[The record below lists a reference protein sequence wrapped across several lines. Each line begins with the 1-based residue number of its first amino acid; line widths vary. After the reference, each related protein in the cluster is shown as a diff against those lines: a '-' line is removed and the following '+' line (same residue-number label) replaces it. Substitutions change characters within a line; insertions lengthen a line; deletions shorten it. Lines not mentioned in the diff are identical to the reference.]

1 MTRTVEDVARMLD
14 VIAGYD
20 PNDPITAFSV
30 GRIPATYTA
39 ALDPGGL
46 NGARI
51 GLLTDLM
58 GRDPI
63 HQDVNRAVDN
73 AVTRMA
79 AMGATV
85 VRISIP
91 GLDDLTRGLSLM
103 SFEFKTAFD
112 DYLSG
117 LGAAAPVRSLAEL
130 VARGDVHESMKRG
143 LDADLKAVD
152 GPDSPEYLRMVQRRA
167 ALRQAVMTA
176 IAGHRLDAILYP
188 HQKRLV
194 VPIGEDQAERNGV
207 LSNSTG
213 FPALTFPGGYSPP
226 TETAPIGVPI
236 GLELLGPEWSEPMLL
251 KLAFAYEQ
259 SAKHRRAPRSTPA
272 LK

>member
-1 MTRTVEDVARMLD
+1 M
-14 VIAGYD
+14 AGYD

-30 GRIPATYTA
+30 GHIPATYTA
-39 ALDPGGL
+39 GL
-46 NGARI
+46 KGDGLKGARI
-51 GLLTDLM
+51 GLLTDFM

-63 HQDVNRAVDN
+63 HEDVNRAVES
-73 AVTRMA
+73 AVSRMTS
-79 AMGATV
+79 MGATI

-112 DYLSG
+112 QYLSG
-117 LGAAAPVRSLAEL
+117 LGDAAPVKSLAEL
-130 VARGDVHESMKRG
+130 VARGEVHESMKRG
-143 LDADLKAVD
+143 LEGDLKVVD
-152 GPDSPEYLRMVQRRA
+152 GLESPDYFRMLQRRNL
-167 ALRQAVMTA
+167 LRQAVMTA
-176 IAGHRLDAILYP
+176 IAANKLDAILYP

-213 FPALTFPGGYSPP
+213 FPALTFPGGFSAP
-226 TETAPIGVPI
+226 TASAPIGVPI
-236 GLELLGPEWSEPMLL
+236 GLELLGPEWSEPVLL
-251 KLAFAYEQ
+251 KLAYAYEQ
-259 SAKHRRAPRSTPA
+259 ASRHRKPPRSAPP